1 MPLSAT
7 EARTQLGFSSGMNDT
22 QTATA
27 TTTAPLVAWRW
38 QLQRFCGS
46 VLSSPIVSAIRRCCR
61 MVTRAPTSTCVIG
74 ACMAVMSRLRRRNAS
89 TTLPRGWAR
98 HSANWHQRGRSP
110 AQLSVDVGMGN
121 WSRRRS
127 SSSPGTTVRLYV
139 AVPVTWMQC
148 AMLSSP
154 PSSMLRP
161 PMRTLT
167 THAAPLA
174 ATAGVS
180 SSGRWQRERS
190 QVPIATSWARHW
202 QGMSLDMSR
211 RSMCDSATLI
221 CCVAAWKAQHRML
234 MRACTRKCGRSVRRQ
249 ASSAFSVSWRQH
261 VQRSPSS
268 IRGSSRRWRAHTTP
282 WLWIVASTWGCLLQK
297 RMPAACSSLVGK
309 WWTAQGRHAL
319 LVLLHV
325 RMLRKQIMQLEL
337 SEQYVYQMHTVSI
350 PHTHTHTL
358 CSVHWYCEPT
368 SEYFLKQLFAIST
381 YMSCVIAH
389 SMIIMSCNSSNLMA
403 FDRRHLE

>member
-61 MVTRAPTSTCVIG
+61 MVTRAPTSTCVIC

-202 QGMSLDMSR
+202 QGRSLDMSR

-261 VQRSPSS
+261 VRLSAAKADARRLQQ
-268 IRGSSRRWRAHTTP
+268 SRRQVMDSTRAARLARVVARAHAQEADYAAGAFWAVCIPNAYSVYTT
-282 WLWIVASTWGCLLQK
+282 
-297 RMPAACSSLVGK
+297 
-309 WWTAQGRHAL
+309 
-319 LVLLHV
+319 
-325 RMLRKQIMQLEL
+325 
-337 SEQYVYQMHTVSI
+337 
-350 PHTHTHTL
+350 HTHTHTL
-358 CSVHWYCEPT
+358 LSALILWTDFRIFFETVIRHFNVHELCDCT
-368 SEYFLKQLFAIST
+368 
-381 YMSCVIAH
+381 
-389 SMIIMSCNSSNLMA
+389 
-403 FDRRHLE
+403 